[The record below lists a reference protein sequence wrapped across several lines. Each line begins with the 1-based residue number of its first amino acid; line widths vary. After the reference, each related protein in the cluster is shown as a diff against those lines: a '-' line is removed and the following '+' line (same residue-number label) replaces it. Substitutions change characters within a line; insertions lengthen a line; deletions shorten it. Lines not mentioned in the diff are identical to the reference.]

1 MGFGIPK
8 LFVAIV
14 FGHEIHLIFLNLAKI
29 HISIPK
35 STEEGGSIG
44 LRNIPKKNSMRKIS
58 VNSF

>member
-35 STEEGGSIG
+35 STKGGGGGSPG
-44 LRNIPKKNSMRKIS
+44 LGKNPKKTLFMEVIK
-58 VNSF
+58 